1 MGLCFD
7 LCAVLEGHPD
17 VFLAVDCDEIDH
29 RQPVSIPELSQ
40 RLPAPQVFQIG
51 LNLVLSACALG
62 NKVGDLGVSG
72 FGLIEPRNQTVVP
85 FLVCTTIPMQQD
97 SLCATE

>member
-1 MGLCFD
+1 MWFRGVAASVGLCFD
-7 LCAVLEGHPD
+7 LGAVLEGHPD

-51 LNLVLSACALG
+51 FNLVHSGCALG
-62 NKVGDLGVSG
+62 NQVSDLGMSG
-72 FGLIEPRNQTVVP
+72 LGFVEPG
-85 FLVCTTIPMQQD
+85 
-97 SLCATE
+97 